1 MLTKFDTENTK
12 QYQAVCDYWRLGAG
26 RSISQL
32 LLLYKEQEN
41 PPSKTY
47 ATLKNW
53 SVKFEW
59 DNRISDLI
67 INEQKLL
74 EDMYTEKLIENT
86 TRRFNILDD
95 MYDLTQTMTV
105 DIEDTTLAQAT
116 NLYKTLFDAIG
127 KAFNL
132 DAPVKVAP
140 TDPTGQREY
149 QVDTSWENVQK
160 LLDRLALDENN

>member
-1 MLTKFDTENTK
+1 MLTKLDTENSK

-26 RSISQL
+26 RTIGQL
-32 LLLYKEQEN
+32 LTVYKEQDN
-41 PPSKTY
+41 PPVKTY
-47 ATLKNW
+47 LVLKKW
-53 SVKFEW
+53 SNKFQW
-59 DNRISDLI
+59 DKRIADLI
-67 INEQKLL
+67 TNEQKIL
-74 EDMYTEKLIENT
+74 EDLYTEKLIENT
-86 TRRFNILDD
+86 KRRFGLLDD
-95 MYDLTQTMTV
+95 MYTLSQEMTV
-105 DIEDTTLAQAT
+105 DIEDTSLAQAT

-149 QVDTSWENVQK
+149 QIDTSWENVQK

>member
-1 MLTKFDTENTK
+1 MLEKLDTENTK
-12 QYQAVCDYWRLGAG
+12 QYQAICDYWRLGAG

-32 LLLYKEQEN
+32 LSLYKEQEN

-47 ATLKNW
+47 VTLKNW

-59 DNRISDLI
+59 DKRISDLI
-67 INEQKLL
+67 VNEQKLL
-74 EDMYTEKLIENT
+74 EDLYTEKLIENT
-86 TRRFNILDD
+86 KRRFDLLDD
-95 MYDLTQTMTV
+95 MYHLTQDMTV
-105 DIEDTTLAQAT
+105 DIEDTSLAQAT

-140 TDPTGQREY
+140 TDPTGQKEY
-149 QVDTSWENVQK
+149 QSDIAELLK
-160 LLDRLALDENN
+160 LADAVKRRPE